1 MGLYHGI
8 RNPMTVVGSG
18 SLVVEPGK
26 GVTRFDTV
34 ARLKG
39 IVPRG
44 LEARNI
50 HGLRVFVPMP
60 RLLGVPVL
68 GGLLVRCEWLARDNA
83 ILRHFGA
90 HVLVVLHRLPRERQ
104 AE

>member
-1 MGLYHGI
+1 
-8 RNPMTVVGSG
+8 MTVVGSG

-34 ARLKG
+34 ARFKEIL
-39 IVPRG
+39 PPA
-44 LEARNI
+44 LELRNT

-60 RLLGVPVL
+60 RLLGLPLL
-68 GGLLVRCEWLARDNA
+68 GGLLARGEWLARDNA

-90 HVLVVLHRLPRERQ
+90 HVLVVLHRLPAGRQ